1 MAGPVCGGCLVTYP
15 EPTVSRVMGPKKL
28 LLVTTRR
35 LSLKKERDWLLVDGV
50 VNYTGEGLALL
61 CEKLGVEL
69 APLQEAIAKNLA
81 ERAPRPPL
89 ESPAEASASLPGAAP
104 QTLPAQE
111 EGAPHAKTDV
121 TKQPAAATV
130 PPPASG
136 TVDVLVTG
144 RSPNPLIVFGQFE
157 GQPVKVK
164 VRDNAAFTAGLVI
177 RAKPSSQAGV
187 LLMVG
192 NPPRWRGDKVG
203 FTRAPAA
210 PANPNT

>member
-1 MAGPVCGGCLVTYP
+1 MAGPVSGGCLVTYP

-89 ESPAEASASLPGAAP
+89 ESPAEASASSPGAAP
-104 QTLPAQE
+104 QTVPAQQ
-111 EGAPHAKTDV
+111 EGALHAAIV
-121 TKQPAAATV
+121 TKPPASEAV

-144 RSPNPLIVFGQFE
+144 RSPNPLVVFGQLD

-203 FTRAPAA
+203 FTRTPAA
-210 PANPNT
+210 PANPTS